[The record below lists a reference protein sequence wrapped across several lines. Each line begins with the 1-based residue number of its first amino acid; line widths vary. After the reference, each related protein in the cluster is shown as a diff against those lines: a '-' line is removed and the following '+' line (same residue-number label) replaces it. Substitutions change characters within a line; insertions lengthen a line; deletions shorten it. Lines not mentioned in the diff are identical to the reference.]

1 MDFKCPK
8 CDRFIYNRRLRNCG
22 YCNAIVPEDFLLSQ
36 SRIEKLD
43 KIKEKDE
50 KILAMFDRRR
60 ANALEG
66 GYQVSRSEAARRT
79 GVSIWVIDYHIKL
92 GDLNVEPD
100 GTVNMAELRRVGLID
115 WTMILDS
122 DS

>member
-22 YCNAIVPEDFLLSQ
+22 YCNAILPEDLLLSQ
-36 SRIEKLD
+36 SQIEKLD

-50 KILAMFDRRR
+50 KILEMFDRRR
-60 ANALEG
+60 ANG
-66 GYQVSRSEAARRT
+66 GYQVSRSEAARGT

-92 GDLNVEPD
+92 GNLNVEPD
-100 GTVNMAELRRVGLID
+100 GTVNTAERRRVGLFY
-115 WTMILDS
+115 WTMDS
-122 DS
+122 C